1 MDPNESSFHRIAF
14 DRFEV
19 DLRSGE
25 LHKNGHRV
33 RLQDQ
38 PFQLLALLLEHPGEV
53 VTRLE
58 ICRRLWQADTFVDFD
73 HSLATAISKVREALG
88 DSAEGPQFIETL
100 PRRGYRFIGAITS
113 GAQGAVQSLPQIPVQ
128 SPDLPEPVR
137 LDREAVRGPRG
148 PWLTLVLACMALLM
162 CGGAAMIVFRSMR
175 AKTLPTQ
182 AQAQPLTVL
191 PFTALPGIETAP
203 AFSPDGSRIAFAWNG
218 NPALGAKGFDLY
230 VKAIGSETLLRLTH
244 HPSDWIAP
252 AWSPDGTQIAFHRL
266 AGADTGVYVV
276 PALGGSE
283 RRLRLTH
290 VPYSIAAPISWSA
303 DGKWIAFGDSLP
315 HEMATDRNFLLSVET
330 LEVVPIK
337 HNPACKNEGLPT
349 FFHQREELA
358 YVCVHSTNDFEL
370 YSVAPFDGTP
380 KAIAAFTDAPEG
392 IAWSGD
398 DNTLVISQFFDPGAE
413 LDEVGLAD
421 GSLRRIDLRQN
432 PTWPAISPKGD
443 KLAFSVSYG
452 RARIL
457 RKDLLRLAAPS
468 TELAP
473 STQDQGDAQYSPDG
487 THIAF
492 RSSRTGSPE
501 IWMAEAGGDN
511 LVQLSRGNGTASTPR
526 WSPDGKKIAFDSR
539 RRDQFEIY
547 IVDVSEQ
554 VPRRL
559 VSNVQKMYSPS
570 WSRNGKWIYF
580 QTFEAKG
587 QAIYR
592 CPAAGGDATIIGARP
607 DGISPEESFDGSI
620 LYFAERYTN
629 ARLRFLSLQNEFADS
644 DVYGLPPLMHGDLWA
659 LVPQG
664 IYFVPA
670 DAPKSVRFFDFA
682 TKNSRRL
689 FEIDKPF
696 STGFSLSPDKH
707 WLLYSQI
714 EEQNDDIMMVDHFR

>member
-1 MDPNESSFHRIAF
+1 MELNESSLRCIRF

-25 LHKNGHRV
+25 LRKNGHRV

-53 VTRLE
+53 VARLE

-73 HSLATAISKVREALG
+73 HSVATAINKVREALG
-88 DSAEGPQFIETL
+88 DSADHPQFIETL
-100 PRRGYRFIGAITS
+100 PRRGYRFIGVIASPVPTQTQPAIP
-113 GAQGAVQSLPQIPVQ
+113 A
-128 SPDLPEPVR
+128 
-137 LDREAVRGPRG
+137 EAVRRERDRPAWRTFAISIVG
-148 PWLTLVLACMALLM
+148 LAC
-162 CGGAAMIVFRSMR
+162 AAAAVIAFRSTP
-175 AKTLPTQ
+175 AKTPPPQ
-182 AQAQPLTVL
+182 ALTML
-191 PFTALPGIETAP
+191 HFTALPGIETAP

-218 NPALGAKGFDLY
+218 DPALKAKGFDLY

-244 HPSDWIAP
+244 HPSDWIAS

-276 PALGGSE
+276 PALGGPE
-283 RRLRLTH
+283 RQLRLTH
-290 VPYSIAAPISWSA
+290 VPYSVAAPISWSA
-303 DGKWIAFGDSLP
+303 DGKWIAFGDSVP
-315 HEMATDRNFLLSVET
+315 NEMATDRNFLLSVET
-330 LEVVPIK
+330 LEVVPIT
-337 HNPACKNEGLPT
+337 HNPTCKNEGTPT
-349 FFHQREELA
+349 FFHRREELA
-358 YVCVHSTNDFEL
+358 YVCVHSTDDFEL
-370 YSVAPFDGTP
+370 YSVAPFGGTP
-380 KAIAAFTDAPEG
+380 KAIAAFSDIPDG

-398 DNTLVISQFFDPGAE
+398 DRTLVISQFFGFGAE

-443 KLAFSVSYG
+443 KLAFSVSFG
-452 RARIL
+452 RGRIL
-457 RKDLLRLAAPS
+457 RKDLRRPETPS
-468 TELAP
+468 TELAT
-473 STQDQGDAQYSPDG
+473 STQDQGAAQYSPDG
-487 THIAF
+487 KHIAF

-501 IWMAEAGGDN
+501 IWIADAEGDN
-511 LVQLSRGNGTASTPR
+511 LVQLSRGNGAASTPR

-539 RRDQFEIY
+539 RRDQLEIY
-547 IVDVSEQ
+547 VVDVSER
-554 VPRRL
+554 VPRKL
-559 VSNVQKMYSPS
+559 VSNVQKMIWPS
-570 WSRNGKWIYF
+570 WSRDGQWIYF
-580 QTFEAKG
+580 QAFEAKG

-607 DGISPEESFDGSI
+607 DGMSPEESFDGSI

-629 ARLRFLSLQNEFADS
+629 ARLRSLSLHKEFADS
-644 DVYGLPPLMHGDLWA
+644 HVDGLPPLVHGDLWA

-689 FEIDKPF
+689 FEIDKDF
-696 STGFSLSPDKH
+696 GLGFSLSPDKH
-707 WLLYSQI
+707 WLLYSQT
-714 EEQNDDIMMVDHFR
+714 EEQNDDIMIAEHFR

>member
-276 PALGGSE
+276 PALGGPE
-283 RRLRLTH
+283 RRLR
-290 VPYSIAAPISWSA
+290 
-303 DGKWIAFGDSLP
+303 
-315 HEMATDRNFLLSVET
+315 
-330 LEVVPIK
+330 
-337 HNPACKNEGLPT
+337 
-349 FFHQREELA
+349 
-358 YVCVHSTNDFEL
+358 
-370 YSVAPFDGTP
+370 
-380 KAIAAFTDAPEG
+380 
-392 IAWSGD
+392 
-398 DNTLVISQFFDPGAE
+398 
-413 LDEVGLAD
+413 
-421 GSLRRIDLRQN
+421 
-432 PTWPAISPKGD
+432 
-443 KLAFSVSYG
+443 
-452 RARIL
+452 
-457 RKDLLRLAAPS
+457 
-468 TELAP
+468 
-473 STQDQGDAQYSPDG
+473 
-487 THIAF
+487 
-492 RSSRTGSPE
+492 
-501 IWMAEAGGDN
+501 
-511 LVQLSRGNGTASTPR
+511 
-526 WSPDGKKIAFDSR
+526 
-539 RRDQFEIY
+539 
-547 IVDVSEQ
+547 
-554 VPRRL
+554 
-559 VSNVQKMYSPS
+559 
-570 WSRNGKWIYF
+570 
-580 QTFEAKG
+580 
-587 QAIYR
+587 
-592 CPAAGGDATIIGARP
+592 
-607 DGISPEESFDGSI
+607 
-620 LYFAERYTN
+620 
-629 ARLRFLSLQNEFADS
+629 
-644 DVYGLPPLMHGDLWA
+644 
-659 LVPQG
+659 
-664 IYFVPA
+664 
-670 DAPKSVRFFDFA
+670 
-682 TKNSRRL
+682 
-689 FEIDKPF
+689 
-696 STGFSLSPDKH
+696 
-707 WLLYSQI
+707 
-714 EEQNDDIMMVDHFR
+714 